1 MALEK
6 IYTRIDV
13 EMTGGT
19 QYYAVSAKQGDKA
32 TRYVIVNLLN
42 DGIKYTIPTGVKVT
56 ANITKPDKTCVYNEC
71 TYSGSEVTV
80 ELKGQSL
87 AAAGTAL
94 CDIEVRTSDESQV
107 ISSATFA
114 IEVERSQRNDNAIE
128 SSNEFGALQEATKAA
143 MKATQDAN
151 TAAAKALEAEKK
163 TTDAIA
169 DAKSA
174 TEQAK
179 TAAKACEN
187 IADGMNT
194 MIDTVTKKVCKM
206 SIEDGIIVLREV

>member
-56 ANITKPDKTCVYNEC
+56 VNITKPDKTCVYNEC

-143 MKATQDAN
+143 TKATQDAN

>member
-143 MKATQDAN
+143 T
-151 TAAAKALEAEKK
+151 KALEAEKK

>member
-1 MALEK
+1 MAIDK

-13 EMTGGT
+13 EMTGET

-32 TRYVIVNLLN
+32 TRYVIANLLN
-42 DGIKYTIPTGVKVT
+42 GGEKYVIPDGVKVT
-56 ANITKPDKTCVYNEC
+56 ANITKPDKKCVYNEC
-71 TYSGSEVTV
+71 NYSGSEVTI

-87 AAAGTAL
+87 AAAGTAY
-94 CDIEVRTSDESQV
+94 CDIEIRTNDESQV
-107 ISSATFA
+107 ITSATFA
-114 IEVERSQRNDNAIE
+114 IEIEKSQKNDNAIE

-143 MKATQDAN
+143 EKATQDAKE
-151 TAAAKALEAEKK
+151 AAMKALEAEQK
-163 TTDAIA
+163 TTDAISN
-169 DAKSA
+169 AKSA
-174 TEQAK
+174 TEDAK

-194 MIDTVTKKVCKM
+194 MIDTITKKVCQM

>member
-19 QYYAVSAKQGDKA
+19 KYYAVSAKQGDKA

-128 SSNEFGALQEATKAA
+128 SSNEFGVLQEATKAA
-143 MKATQDAN
+143 TKATQDAN

-174 TEQAK
+174 TEQVK

>member
-13 EMTGGT
+13 EMTAGT

-143 MKATQDAN
+143 TKATQDAN